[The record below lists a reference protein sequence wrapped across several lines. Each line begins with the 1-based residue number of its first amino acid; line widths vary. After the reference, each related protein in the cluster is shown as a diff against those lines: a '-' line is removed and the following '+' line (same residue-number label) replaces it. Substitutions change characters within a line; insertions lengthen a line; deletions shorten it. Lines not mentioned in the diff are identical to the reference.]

1 MLLERGRRGK
11 ERERMC
17 VRETSMLETL
27 VASHT
32 PQLGIKPVT
41 YVGARTKLK
50 QQPSGVWDDTPTN

>member
-1 MLLERGRRGK
+1 
-11 ERERMC
+11 MC